1 MKTPLRAKTPLRPK
15 TPPTPTS
22 IGKHSLL
29 ISGHQTS
36 ISLEDAFWQALKRV
50 AAARSLSVA
59 TLVAEIDA
67 GRGGANLSSAIR
79 VYLLETVRPVS
90 SGRETTGP

>member
-1 MKTPLRAKTPLRPK
+1 MKTPPRSKTPLRP
-15 TPPTPTS
+15 TPPRPTS

-29 ISGHQTS
+29 ICGHQTS
-36 ISLEDAFWQALKRV
+36 ISLEDAFWQALKRA
-50 AAARSLSVA
+50 AAARGLSVA
-59 TLVAEIDA
+59 ALVAEIDA

-79 VYLLETVRPVS
+79 VYLLETVRLFS